1 MAKISYEK
9 IKKDEKIVINEF
21 RNNARDNIEDIAKKC
36 GFSRQKV
43 LRIIK
48 RLEDEKKIWGYSAII
63 NNEKFDLKRYFILI
77 RRSTE
82 PIDDAISKIIELT
95 LHKKGKEIGV
105 TIECSSYIYGRYDWI
120 LIVTAKDIANVKRFS
135 NILEQEYGNVISEVQ
150 IMEELFP
157 VNKSGITNPNMEKLK
172 DFI

>member
-9 IKKDEKIVINEF
+9 LKKDEKKVINEF
-21 RNNARDNIEDIAKKC
+21 QNNARDSIEIIGKKC

-48 RLEDEKKIWGYSAII
+48 KLENEKKIWGYSAII
-63 NNEKFDLKRYFILI
+63 DNIKFDLKRYLILI

-95 LHKKGKEIGV
+95 LHKKGREIDV
-105 TIECSSYIYGRYDWI
+105 IIEYSSYIYGRYDWI
-120 LIVTAKDIANVKRFS
+120 LIVTAKDITSVKKFG
-135 NILEQEYGNVISEVQ
+135 NILEKEYGNVINEVQ
-150 IMEELFP
+150 IMEELFS
-157 VNKSGITNPNMEKLK
+157 VTRSGITNPNIEKIK
-172 DFI
+172 EFV

>member
-9 IKKDEKIVINEF
+9 IEKDEKKVINEF
-21 RNNARDNIEDIAKKC
+21 QHNARESIENIANKC

-48 RLEDEKKIWGYSAII
+48 RLENEKKIWGYSAIVD
-63 NNEKFDLKRYFILI
+63 NEKFNLKRYLILI

-95 LHKKGKEIGV
+95 LHKKGKMIDV
-105 TIECSSYIYGRYDWI
+105 IIEGSSYIYGRYDWM
-120 LIVTAKDIANVKRFS
+120 LFVTAKDIASVKKFS
-135 NILEQEYGNVISEVQ
+135 NILEKEYRDVISEVH

-157 VNKSGITNPNMEKLK
+157 VTRSGITNPNMEKLR
-172 DFI
+172 DFV

>member
-1 MAKISYEK
+1 MAKISYDK
-9 IKKDEKIVINEF
+9 MKKDENKVINEF
-21 RNNARDNIEDIAKKC
+21 KNNARDNIEDIAKKC

-48 RLEDEKKIWGYSAII
+48 RLEKEKKIWGYSAIV

-95 LHKKGKEIGV
+95 LHKKGKKIGIG
-105 TIECSSYIYGRYDWI
+105 IENSSYIYGRYDWI
-120 LIVTAKDIANVKRFS
+120 LTVIAKDIANVKKFS
-135 NILEQEYGNVISEVQ
+135 NILEQEYRNVISEVH

-157 VNKSGITNPNMEKLK
+157 VTRSGITNPNMEKLR
-172 DFI
+172 DFV

>member
-9 IKKDEKIVINEF
+9 IEEDEKKVIDEF
-21 RNNARDNIEDIAKKC
+21 QHNARDSIEDIANKC

-48 RLEDEKKIWGYSAII
+48 KLENEKKIWGYSAVVD
-63 NNEKFDLKRYFILI
+63 NEKFDLKRFLILI

-95 LHKKGKEIGV
+95 LHRKGRKIGV
-105 TIECSSYIYGRYDWI
+105 IIESSSYIYGRYDWM
-120 LIVTAKDIANVKRFS
+120 LIVNTTDITNVKKFS
-135 NILEQEYGNVISEVQ
+135 NILEKEYRNVISEVH

-157 VNKSGITNPNMEKLK
+157 VTRSGITNPNMERLR
-172 DFI
+172 DFV